1 MTGKTYRKGDVLI
14 DGQRIKSVGENIPA
28 GMWSGHDVSIID
40 AGGLHVYPGF
50 IDAHSHIGIDV
61 YKRQAWN
68 PGRKLGM
75 EDEGAGWP

>member
-50 IDAHSHIGIDV
+50 IDAHSHIGITEE
-61 YKRQAWN
+61 KKERQETTAMKSQI
-68 PGRKLGM
+68 P
-75 EDEGAGWP
+75 